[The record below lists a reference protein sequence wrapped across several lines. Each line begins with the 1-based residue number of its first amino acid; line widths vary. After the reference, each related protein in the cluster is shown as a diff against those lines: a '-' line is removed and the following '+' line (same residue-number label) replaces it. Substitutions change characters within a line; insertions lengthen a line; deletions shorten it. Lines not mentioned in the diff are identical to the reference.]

1 MATVNLGRV
10 GFVPKG
16 EYNALTPYQKY
27 DLVTYDGDVYAALV
41 DIQGVAPSDDGVN
54 WKIFVSNSTQF
65 VRFDK
70 AQTLT
75 DAQQEHARTNIGAV
89 SEEALEEKA
98 DAIIGNAGG
107 SGTVLVQNAVGGAT
121 ESIEVQVEAMH
132 TDGNPT
138 PDSPITITG
147 ATSASVSLGPQT
159 ITQDFT
165 ALVGTQG
172 VGMGVWEPTNGQFM
186 ESAHLFTITADDVVE
201 VGTASGGQL
210 YATVTLPAQSSGAGA
225 ALSCTHYPVVSA
237 AATLG
242 IRCGNERQAFV
253 YDARFTDLATA
264 KSVIGAMNMK
274 LEYLLYTESVYT
286 VPEQNITLDPGGN
299 TLLVSGGV
307 LVVKYVMDTRAYIDT
322 VDSQLSARIDALDTK
337 TAADLASAIL
347 IREQID
353 NRIYP
358 GRDLTVL
365 FADEIAGYSDEWA
378 WIKARVEA
386 ADYSGININ
395 DYIPVVFAGSSLAN
409 PMRIMGIDTYY
420 DSGASPVVGHHIDF
434 ISTRPWITSVP
445 MNLVVTNVGMGTPAT
460 VWTSTNMY
468 HYLNSLSGEVP
479 NSTTVPVET
488 TTVDY
493 TADGVYYKLPQKIKD
508 VIVDKYMYLVERKPS
523 GTTRPTSNTGVNYL
537 SAGKVWLPTEFEV
550 CGTAYG
556 GDDKHSMAMAVQY
569 PLFAHSISSRVKYYS
584 GSRQVWMTM
593 TPDGSSATN
602 FIGISD
608 AGRVAAYSAA
618 LSRRPPVCFRVGT

>member
-1 MATVNLGRV
+1 VATVNLGRV

-65 VRFDK
+65 VRFDE

-75 DAQQEHARTNIGAV
+75 DAQQEQARTNLGAA

-98 DAIIGNAGG
+98 DAIIGNVGG

-121 ESIEVQVEAMH
+121 ESIEVQVEATH

-165 ALVGTQG
+165 TFVGTQG
-172 VGMGVWEPTNGQFM
+172 VGMGVWQPTTGQFM
-186 ESAHLFTITADDVVE
+186 ESAHLFTITADDVTA
-201 VGTASGGQL
+201 VGTASGGQP
-210 YATVTLPAQSSGAGA
+210 YASITLPMRGSGTGA
-225 ALSCTHYPVVSA
+225 ALGCTHYPVVSA
-237 AATLG
+237 ATTLG

-264 KSVIGAMNMK
+264 KSIIGAMNMK
-274 LEYLLYTESVYT
+274 LEYLLHTESVYT
-286 VPEQNITLDPGGN
+286 VPVQNITLDPGGN
-299 TLLVSGGV
+299 TLLVSGGA
-307 LVVKYVMDTRAYIDT
+307 LIVKYAMDTRAYIDT
-322 VDSQLSARIDALDTK
+322 ADGQLSSQIDTLETK
-337 TAADLASAIL
+337 ATDLAAAIL

-353 NRIYP
+353 NHIYP
-358 GRDLTVL
+358 GRDLTTL

-378 WIKARVEA
+378 WIKARIEA
-386 ADYSGININ
+386 GDYSGININ
-395 DYIPVVFAGSSLAN
+395 DYIPVIFPSTSRVN

-420 DSGASPVVGHHIDF
+420 DSGVSPAVGHHIDF
-434 ISTRPWITSVP
+434 ISTRPLVAGTS
-445 MNLVVTNVGMGTPAT
+445 MNLVQTNVGLGDPAT

-468 HYLNSLSGEVP
+468 HFLNSLAGEVP
-479 NSTTVPVET
+479 NSQTGSVET

-523 GTTRPTSNTGVNYL
+523 GTTRPTTNTGVNYL

-550 CGTAYG
+550 CGAVYG
-556 GDDKHSMAMAVQY
+556 GDDKHSLAMAVQY
-569 PLFAHSISSRVKYYS
+569 PLFAHSISNRIKYYS
-584 GSRQVWMTM
+584 GNRQVWMTM

-618 LSRRPPVCFRVGT
+618 LSRRAPVCFRVGA